1 MKCEG
6 EAFNK
11 TLAGSSYTLR
21 RKSLSNFIS
30 FSFSRSKDNHD
41 INRNVILDL
50 FYTQTNAHWVFIY
63 HHTTLL
69 ILQYIYSDVY
79 SSVLDVVMVVLD
91 YGLCDTMCFSRRT
104 PGLSRNPHSGKE
116 YLPWRTLLYSF
127 GKSIKPSPP
136 LFYSQCI

>member
-1 MKCEG
+1 MHIE
-6 EAFNK
+6 F
-11 TLAGSSYTLR
+11 L
-21 RKSLSNFIS
+21 
-30 FSFSRSKDNHD
+30 
-41 INRNVILDL
+41 
-50 FYTQTNAHWVFIY
+50 Y

-127 GKSIKPSPP
+127 GKVSNRLLPSSTLNVYKNGMPSLCSALSLP
-136 LFYSQCI
+136 FIHAILVKQKLPNIYDCLGANMKV

>member
-1 MKCEG
+1 MHIE
-6 EAFNK
+6 F
-11 TLAGSSYTLR
+11 L
-21 RKSLSNFIS
+21 
-30 FSFSRSKDNHD
+30 
-41 INRNVILDL
+41 
-50 FYTQTNAHWVFIY
+50 Y

-136 LFYSQCI
+136 LFYSQCIYERHAVFVQRAFSTIHPCHISKTKITKHL